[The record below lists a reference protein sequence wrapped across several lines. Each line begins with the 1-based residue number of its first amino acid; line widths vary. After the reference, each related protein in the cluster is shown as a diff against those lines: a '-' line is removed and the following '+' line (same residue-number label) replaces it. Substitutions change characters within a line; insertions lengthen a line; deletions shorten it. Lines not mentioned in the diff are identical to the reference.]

1 MKSFCTLFKRNIIT
15 NIKTIFKKFISIDYL
30 TTTQIVTPITT
41 LVMARETAAMVIFDI
56 VSSKSGESSGYSGG
70 KNYNDMKLSNLSA

>member
-1 MKSFCTLFKRNIIT
+1 M
-15 NIKTIFKKFISIDYL
+15 
-30 TTTQIVTPITT
+30 TPITT

-70 KNYNDMKLSNLSA
+70 KNYNDMKLSNQSA